1 MVTDYDTVRVREE
14 TDPAAE
20 ILARLDT
27 RRSEAAA
34 ATLVDDE
41 ETLGVDALDVHRPGL
56 LGEDHAITVL
66 ARQPDEFVCSRC
78 FLVHHRSR
86 YARDLRDE
94 PICRDCA

>member
-1 MVTDYDTVRVREE
+1 MVTDYDTLRVREE

-27 RRSEAAA
+27 RRAEAAA

-41 ETLGVDALDVHRPGL
+41 ETVGLDVLDVHHPGL
-56 LGEDHAITVL
+56 LGDDHTITVL

-86 YARDLRDE
+86 YARALLDR